1 MPIYDY
7 ECKHC
12 GHVELDVYARH
23 ADQHLDCVSCPEK
36 MERYISLSGVHTA
49 NEDADWIRSVTEV
62 VEKGGSCRVSTEF
75 LKNPTRTNLKRWM
88 KEKGLRHVENHHGGP
103 PMAIDRR
110 SLEAEQRSSEKQVH
124 KAVWDK
130 HRERNTLNVR

>member
-12 GHVELDVYARH
+12 GHLEVDVYSGLE
-23 ADQHLDCVSCPEK
+23 DQHLDCVSCPEK
-36 MERYISLSGVHTA
+36 MERIISLSGVHCA

-62 VEKGGSCRVSTEF
+62 VEKDGSCRASMEF
-75 LKNPTRTNLKRWM
+75 LQRPTRTNYKNWLAA
-88 KEKGLRHVENHHGGP
+88 KGLRHVENEKGGP

-110 SLEAEQRSSEKQVH
+110 GIEQRERETHEKITKGVM
-124 KAVWDK
+124 
-130 HRERNTLNVR
+130 ERRIKRNRIELR